1 MKPPRK
7 SGEEEKKNMATIE
20 AKPQIKNLLGDV
32 TRFMP
37 TTLKVKRE
45 GKDAKGRIK
54 IHCKFF
60 LRCTCTCI
68 TCTDFIP
75 LFV

>member
-60 LRCTCTCI
+60 FRCTCTCI

>member
-1 MKPPRK
+1 
-7 SGEEEKKNMATIE
+7 MATIE

-54 IHCKFF
+54 IHCKSF
-60 LRCTCTCI
+60 RCISDCWATLCDCLI
-68 TCTDFIP
+68 EVC
-75 LFV
+75 